1 MSDQLTVVA
10 QMRAKPGRELR
21 LREELERLLAPT
33 RAEKGCINYDLHRS
47 LEAPTLFMF
56 HENWASEVDLDAH
69 LRSPHLQALLR
80 LMPELIDG
88 QIEITK
94 WEKVK

>member
-1 MSDQLTVVA
+1 
-10 QMRAKPGRELR
+10 MRAKPGQELR
-21 LREELERLLAPT
+21 LRQELERLLAPT

-47 LEAPTLFMF
+47 LEDPTLFMF
-56 HENWASEVDLDAH
+56 HENWASEADLDAH

-88 QIEITK
+88 QIKITK